1 MISPMTGPCHR
12 HPQHPYLTLVK
23 KPMIDDLMMQI
34 TTQSHCQNTPATGHG
49 MPSPDIGEK
58 TNDPWGR
65 GKSQAY
71 RVDNQA

>member
-1 MISPMTGPCHR
+1 
-12 HPQHPYLTLVK
+12 VK